1 MLLYRIIFSKYAEAK
16 FAPGESGR
24 WNVEGERV
32 LYTSSSPALAMSET
46 MAHRLGQGFLSA
58 GYSLITF
65 EVSDAIP
72 LEEISRSQLPEDW
85 RLYSS
90 YSISQP
96 LGSQWFRRKETLL
109 LRVPSAVVPG
119 DYNVVVNAT
128 HPHYD
133 QLREV
138 GREAFPFDQ
147 RFIQA
152 DEELKE
158 SRSKKAKEVKWGS
171 RRK

>member
-24 WNVEGERV
+24 WNGEGERV
-32 LYTSSSPALAMSET
+32 LYTSTSPALAMSET

-65 EVSDAIP
+65 EVADD
-72 LEEISRSQLPEDW
+72 LHYEEISRSQLPEDW

-96 LGSQWFRRKETLL
+96 LGSAWFNRKETLL

-119 DYNVVVNAT
+119 DFNVVVNAM
-128 HPHYD
+128 HPLYD
-133 QLREV
+133 QLQEISRET
-138 GREAFPFDQ
+138 FPFDQ

-171 RRK
+171 KRK

>member
-1 MLLYRIIFSKYAEAK
+1 MLLYRIIFAKYAESK
-16 FAPGESGR
+16 FAPGDAGR
-24 WNVEGERV
+24 WNEEGQRV
-32 LYTSSSPALAMSET
+32 LYTSTSPALAMSET

-65 EVSDAIP
+65 EVDDNIAI
-72 LEEISRSQLPEDW
+72 EEIKRSQLPEDW

-96 LGSQWFRRKETLL
+96 LGSAWFKRQETLL
-109 LRVPSAVVPG
+109 LRVPSAVVPN

-128 HPHYD
+128 HPDYD
-133 QLREV
+133 LLKEIS
-138 GREAFPFDQ
+138 REAFPFDD

-152 DEELKE
+152 DQELKE
-158 SRSKKAKEVKWGS
+158 SRTRQYRKNRSK
-171 RRK
+171 

>member
-24 WNVEGERV
+24 WNGEGERV
-32 LYTSSSPALAMSET
+32 LYTSTSPALAMSET
-46 MAHRLGQGFLSA
+46 MAHRLGQGLLSA

-65 EVSDAIP
+65 EIADGTP
-72 LEEISRSQLPEDW
+72 FQEISRQQLPDDW

-96 LGSQWFRRKETLL
+96 LGSAWFRQKETLL

-128 HPHYD
+128 HLDYD

-152 DEELKE
+152 DQELKE
-158 SRSKKAKEVKWGS
+158 NCSKGAKEVKWGS
-171 RRK
+171 KRK